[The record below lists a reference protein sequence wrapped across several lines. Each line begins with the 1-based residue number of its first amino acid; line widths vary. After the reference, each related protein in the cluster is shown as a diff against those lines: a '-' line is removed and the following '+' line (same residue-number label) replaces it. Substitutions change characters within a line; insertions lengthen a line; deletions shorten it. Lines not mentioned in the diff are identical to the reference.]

1 MKKITKI
8 ILTALILIAIIF
20 AMYCAMLVLIATT
33 DHNWQPA
40 GWMTLS
46 TAICLMLAH
55 YFYLLYDKIN
65 NKRD

>member
-8 ILTALILIAIIF
+8 ILTILMLTAIIF
-20 AMYCAMLVLIATT
+20 TVYCAMLVLIAAA

-46 TAICLMLAH
+46 TIICLMLAH
-55 YFYLLYDKIN
+55 YFYLLY
-65 NKRD
+65 NKVNSK